1 MKKKLFALLLAVS
14 LLLTASMPAFAA
26 EKTDA
31 LTTAPAAGSG
41 IMQPM
46 WTNTDV
52 VSADLVFYGDC
63 ADCAAIVYGK
73 SGTTKI
79 TATAVLSRV
88 TSSGTYAVKTWS
100 GLSTSGDTLYF
111 DGQYYVAS
119 GYTYEF
125 QINAW
130 VYRNGTVEYV
140 TEIVYGYCG

>member
-14 LLLTASMPAFAA
+14 LLLTASIPAFAA

-52 VSADLVFYGDC
+52 VTASLGFSGDLASCDASVF
-63 ADCAAIVYGK
+63 AK

-79 TATAVLSRV
+79 VAGAVLSRV
-88 TSSGTYAVKTWS
+88 TSSGTYAVKTWNN
-100 GLSTSGDTLYF
+100 LSASGDILNFY
-111 DGQYYVAS
+111 GQYYVAS

-125 QINAW
+125 TINAW

-140 TEIVYGYCG
+140 TESVYGYCG